1 MVNETDWDHATTTSF
16 CSSIENLRLILSNV
30 MNNLEYIKKGWFRC
44 YNIEDGTSIEKK
56 GISNAV
62 LYSSTTAAF

>member
-1 MVNETDWDHATTTSF
+1 
-16 CSSIENLRLILSNV
+16 